1 MEEAQKSDD
10 LVSTIVDSL
19 SHLSV
24 STEPNIKYKPMPDPL
39 SVYVP
44 LDSLTEETID
54 SIVWTVQRSENKD
67 WNHSKRTL
75 LTFLIAINDRV
86 SEIEKS
92 KDSNNKFDEQIIQH
106 AAKVRQWLVEKDQS
120 ENIKELDWEQLRAK
134 YDEMSIEK
142 EDEMAKRFDVKKFEP
157 YYELTIEGVSFT
169 ISYWL

>member
-10 LVSTIVDSL
+10 LVSTIIDSL

-54 SIVWTVQRSENKD
+54 SIVWTVQRSEKKD
-67 WNHSKRTL
+67 WSHSKRTL

-120 ENIKELDWEQLRAK
+120 ENIKELDWNQLRAK

-142 EDEMAKRFDVKKFEP
+142 EDAMAKRFDVKKFEP
-157 YYELTIEGVSFT
+157 YYELTIEGVSST
-169 ISYWL
+169 ISY